1 MFQKIKY
8 DDLNVK
14 KEDILNQEFNYLQD
28 SIVKVIVQN
37 KTNPFFFDMTIDK
50 LEKAGVLDLQVV
62 EDHLNLDLEDDE
74 DIIDEAEDT
83 LTILTKYIDQLE
95 DVNKLG
101 LERLIRDLYGEALT
115 AQG

>member
-1 MFQKIKY
+1 M
-8 DDLNVK
+8 
-14 KEDILNQEFNYLQD
+14 
-28 SIVKVIVQN
+28 
-37 KTNPFFFDMTIDK
+37 
-50 LEKAGVLDLQVV
+50 
-62 EDHLNLDLEDDE
+62 EDDE

>member
-1 MFQKIKY
+1 MGQKSWG
-8 DDLNVK
+8 
-14 KEDILNQEFNYLQD
+14 QA
-28 SIVKVIVQN
+28 KVIVQN